1 MRVPKINSPADI
13 YEHFPRRV
21 AFEDELTE
29 TVSSSTEEIG
39 SRENNSDSD
48 DQVSDDLP
56 VRSPSKTLRTDT
68 SFRSRTV
75 KKMFNRE
82 TTEEVASELL
92 QSYQQTLNLAQ
103 KMLMKDVPI
112 DKFHGRDSDD
122 VSSDERTPN

>member
-13 YEHFPRRV
+13 YEHFPWRV

-39 SRENNSDSD
+39 SRENNSHSD
-48 DQVSDDLP
+48 GQVSDDLP

-92 QSYQQTLNLAQ
+92 QSYQQTLN
-103 KMLMKDVPI
+103 
-112 DKFHGRDSDD
+112 
-122 VSSDERTPN
+122 N